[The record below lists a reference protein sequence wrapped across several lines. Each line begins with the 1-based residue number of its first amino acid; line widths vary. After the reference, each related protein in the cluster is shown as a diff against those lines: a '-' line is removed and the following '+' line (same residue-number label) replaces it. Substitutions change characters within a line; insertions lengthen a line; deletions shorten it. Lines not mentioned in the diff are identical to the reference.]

1 MTDNRTVDQIIAG
14 ILGPAPTERER
25 ELAERVTLLENYA
38 FDLQEANDRLE
49 PAVLNYHEHTE
60 NKISPHRI
68 TKDSNFRNLSNF
80 ARMFQIEKCWPGA
93 AAPRSPRPDQ
103 DVEGHAVGRTLSHR

>member
-1 MTDNRTVDQIIAG
+1 MTDNRTADQIIAG

-49 PAVLNYHEHTE
+49 QQLREAL
-60 NKISPHRI
+60 
-68 TKDSNFRNLSNF
+68 D
-80 ARMFQIEKCWPGA
+80 QIK
-93 AAPRSPRPDQ
+93 
-103 DVEGHAVGRTLSHR
+103 TLKSML

>member
-1 MTDNRTVDQIIAG
+1 MTDDRSADPIIAG

-49 PAVLNYHEHTE
+49 QQLAEAL
-60 NKISPHRI
+60 
-68 TKDSNFRNLSNF
+68 D
-80 ARMFQIEKCWPGA
+80 QIK
-93 AAPRSPRPDQ
+93 
-103 DVEGHAVGRTLSHR
+103 TLKSML

>member
-1 MTDNRTVDQIIAG
+1 MTDNRTADPIIAG

-49 PAVLNYHEHTE
+49 QQLRE
-60 NKISPHRI
+60 
-68 TKDSNFRNLSNF
+68 
-80 ARMFQIEKCWPGA
+80 ARDQIKMLKGM
-93 AAPRSPRPDQ
+93 
-103 DVEGHAVGRTLSHR
+103 L